1 MNLIFYA
8 DDAGFIF
15 GSREQHIEGSK
26 IIYEVFQEF
35 GPKMHIG
42 VDDETSKSEA
52 MYFPG
57 VKRALLWREQKVN
70 KFGSRLKVTTPKTT
84 QGFFAK

>member
-1 MNLIFYA
+1 MKLFFYA

-15 GSREQHIEGSK
+15 GSREQLIEGSK

-35 GPKMHIG
+35 GLKMHLKFDG
-42 VDDETSKSEA
+42 KKSKSEA

-57 VKRALLWREQKVN
+57 VDVLPGGQEGVTLERAE
-70 KFGSRLKVTTPKTT
+70 G
-84 QGFFAK
+84 